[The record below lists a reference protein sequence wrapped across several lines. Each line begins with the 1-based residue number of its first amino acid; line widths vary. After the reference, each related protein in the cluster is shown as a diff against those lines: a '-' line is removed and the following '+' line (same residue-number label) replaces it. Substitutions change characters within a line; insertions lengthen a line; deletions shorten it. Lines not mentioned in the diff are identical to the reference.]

1 MARTFSARRYAQAI
15 FQIAEEN
22 GEVEK
27 WLGDLTVLAAALGD
41 KLFASFVDSPQVET
55 ERKSAVIRELFD
67 KEVAGLAVNLMC
79 LLASINAAKNIPS
92 ITDYFQELV
101 DEDKGME
108 RCEIVSAIALTDEQ
122 RGRISKEISEF
133 VGKVITVETRVDEKI
148 LGGFV
153 ARVGDKLI
161 DGSLKT
167 RFDDL
172 KRELVR
178 TT

>member
-1 MARTFSARRYAQAI
+1 M
-15 FQIAEEN
+15 
-22 GEVEK
+22 
-27 WLGDLTVLAAALGD
+27 
-41 KLFASFVDSPQVET
+41 
-55 ERKSAVIRELFD
+55 
-67 KEVAGLAVNLMC
+67 NLMC

-108 RCEIVSAIALTDEQ
+108 RCEIVSAVALTDEQ

>member
-1 MARTFSARRYAQAI
+1 MTLGLRFFIMLETLIYVAVKTCVWLSQKWRLDVFLI
-15 FQIAEEN
+15 QIGNFIHYFYHLKSLSE
-22 GEVEK
+22 
-27 WLGDLTVLAAALGD
+27 WLG
-41 KLFASFVDSPQVET
+41 KL
-55 ERKSAVIRELFD
+55 K
-67 KEVAGLAVNLMC
+67 AVNLMC

-108 RCEIVSAIALTDEQ
+108 RCEIVSAVALTDEQ